1 MSNLTFLTGITG
13 FVGSAVARVL
23 LAKGHQLRVLCRPN
37 SNRSNLMGLD
47 VEVIE
52 GDLTQPLSYSKSL
65 KGCQNLFHV
74 AADYRLWVPD
84 PIIMHDINVKG
95 TRNLMQSAL
104 AAGIERVIYTSSVAT
119 LAKHTQLDIFYE
131 NSPVAYGDMIGTY
144 KRSKFLAE
152 QDVKDMIKEEH
163 LPAIIVNPS
172 TPIGPRD
179 IKPTP
184 TGRIII
190 DALSGRM
197 PAYIDTGLNVV
208 HVDDVAMGHWL
219 AFEHGKIGESYILGG
234 DNLTLS
240 QILNIIASIDGPPAS
255 TIKLSC
261 NALYPVAFA
270 MELFAGLTG
279 KEPRI
284 TLDALRMAKHK
295 MFYCSA
301 KAEQEIGYS
310 ARSAHQALADSIA
323 WFQAEDYI
331 NQKAPVYLN

>member
-1 MSNLTFLTGITG
+1 MSKLTFLTGITG

-95 TRNLMQSAL
+95 TRNLMQAAL

-119 LAKHTQLDIFYE
+119 LAKQTQLDVFYE

-152 QDVKDMIKEEH
+152 QDVKDMIKKEH

-190 DALSGRM
+190 DALTGRM

-261 NALYPVAFA
+261 NVLYPVAVA
-270 MELFAGLTG
+270 MELFASLTG

-284 TLDALRMAKHK
+284 TLDALRMAKHE

-310 ARSAHQALADSIA
+310 ARSAQQALADSIA

>member
-95 TRNLMQSAL
+95 TRNLMQAAL

-119 LAKHTQLDIFYE
+119 LAKQTQLDIFYE

-255 TIKLSC
+255 NIKLSC
-261 NALYPVAFA
+261 NALYPVAVA
-270 MELFAGLTG
+270 MELFSSLTG

-310 ARSAHQALADSIA
+310 ARSAQQALADSIA

>member
-95 TRNLMQSAL
+95 TRNLMQAAL

-119 LAKHTQLDIFYE
+119 LAKQTQLDIFYE

-261 NALYPVAFA
+261 NALYPVAVA

-310 ARSAHQALADSIA
+310 ARSAQQALADSIA

>member
-1 MSNLTFLTGITG
+1 MSKLTFLTGITG

-95 TRNLMQSAL
+95 TRNLMQAAL

-119 LAKHTQLDIFYE
+119 LAKQTQLDIFYE

-261 NALYPVAFA
+261 NVLYPVAVA

-310 ARSAHQALADSIA
+310 ARSAQQALADSIA